1 MLYNARVENNY
12 PPTNPQSNYQRGGA
26 GGTGWVRPPG
36 VYFELIGESFN
47 LIKAQLGVWLTVSFI
62 TVLISYG
69 LSIGLNL
76 GVNVAFFGSALGPSE
91 SQGADLGKVILSS
104 IASILGGTISSAVM
118 MSFFCGF
125 GRMAILQSQ
134 GQTLTIRDAFVP
146 FRNFG
151 AVLGTSLIY
160 SIATTFGFV
169 FCLIPG
175 IYLTG
180 RLCLATYYAGIRG
193 DSTGSALTEAWNVS
207 KPHAW
212 GLFGLF
218 LVAGLVSGLG
228 AILCGVGIFFTF
240 PIAGMVMGLTYATF
254 AQQQNP
260 VTPA

>member
-1 MLYNARVENNY
+1 VENNY

-26 GGTGWVRPPG
+26 SGGWVRPPG

-47 LIKAQLGVWLTVSFI
+47 LIKAQLSVWLTVSLI
-62 TVLISYG
+62 TGLITYG
-69 LSIGLNL
+69 LSAVLSLGTNFLVFGNPL
-76 GVNVAFFGSALGPSE
+76 GVPSD
-91 SQGADLGKVILSS
+91 SDVDLGKAILSFIVS
-104 IASILGGTISSAVM
+104 LLGGTVTTAIM
-118 MSFFCGF
+118 MCFFCGF

-134 GQTLTIRDAFVP
+134 GHQLSIREAFVP

-151 AVLGTSLIY
+151 GVFLASLAY
-160 SIATTFGFV
+160 SFATAFGSLL
-169 FCLIPG
+169 CIIPG
-175 IYLTG
+175 LYLTG

-193 DSTGSALTEAWNVS
+193 DSAGTALTEAWNVT

-218 LVAGLVSGLG
+218 IVSSIVSGLG
-228 AILCGVGIFFTF
+228 IFLCGVGLLFTY

-260 VTPA
+260 VSQA